1 MSSGGIKRG
10 DERRLKR
17 DGRKGCVGRAKY
29 TSYEFLEK
37 KINKR
42 VLTKYSYVPIL
53 QNTLKFPQKVT

>member
-1 MSSGGIKRG
+1 MKRG

-17 DGRKGCVGRAKY
+17 DERERCVGRAKY
-29 TSYEFLEK
+29 MSYEFLEK

-53 QNTLKFPQKVT
+53 PNTLKFPQEVT